1 MATAVVQVNVEDV
14 PRSLSVPPHYGR
26 ALVVVRR
33 RQVPVAQ
40 FYMTVRDG
48 VVDRERFA
56 RSLRSAIGSR
66 VWTWKAQE
74 YVGPESASETPPASV
89 AICTRERPEDLARA
103 LRAVTGLRPAPHEIL
118 VIDNAPVTDRT
129 REIVSQFRGVR
140 YIRED
145 IPGLDAARNR
155 ALREARTAIVAFSD
169 DDAVP
174 EEEWL
179 ERLLSPFQ
187 DPRVRAVT
195 GLTLPLEL
203 ETAAQ
208 EWFERYSPFGRGFE
222 RRMFDG
228 SRDDPL
234 AVSRAGAGANMAL
247 RRAVLDEVGGFDEAL
262 DAGTATYSGGDH
274 EMFARILAG
283 GYRIVYEPAAVS
295 WHRHRRTWPE
305 LRETLYGYGVGVYA
319 MWTRKLLF
327 EKEPAVFR
335 HACRWLFYTQ
345 LPHLWRAL
353 RRHED
358 AVPLDLQ
365 VAQGSGCL
373 AGPAAYFRARRSRRI
388 R

>member
-1 MATAVVQVNVEDV
+1 MATAVVQVNVEDL
-14 PRSLSVPPHYGR
+14 PRSLSLAPHYGR

-40 FYMTVRDG
+40 FYMTLRDG

-66 VWTWKAQE
+66 VWTWKAEE
-74 YVGPESASETPPASV
+74 YVGPESAPDPPPASV

-103 LRAVTGLRPAPHEIL
+103 LRAVSGLRLAPHEIL

-129 REIVSQFRGVR
+129 REVVRQFRGFR

-145 IPGLDAARNR
+145 IRGLDAARNR

-174 EEEWL
+174 EERWL
-179 ERLLSPFQ
+179 ERLLRPFQ

-228 SRDDPL
+228 TRDDPL
-234 AVSRAGAGANMAL
+234 EVSRAGAGANMAL

-295 WHRHRRTWPE
+295 WHRHRRTWQE

-327 EKEPAVFR
+327 EREPAVFR

-345 LPHLWRAL
+345 LPHLWCAL

-358 AVPLDLQ
+358 AVPLDLL

-373 AGPAAYFRARRSRRI
+373 AGPAAYFRARRSPRI